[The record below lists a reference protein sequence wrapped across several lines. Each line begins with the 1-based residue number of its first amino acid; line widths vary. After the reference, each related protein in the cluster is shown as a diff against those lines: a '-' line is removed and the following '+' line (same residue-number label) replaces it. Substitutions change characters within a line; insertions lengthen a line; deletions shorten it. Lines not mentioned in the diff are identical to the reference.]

1 MEESK
6 INGTNRLT
14 KRVCASPLKNSI
26 NTILCNKLSKN

>member
-14 KRVCASPLKNSI
+14 KHFFASPLKNSI
-26 NTILCNKLSKN
+26 NTIVCDKLSKN